1 MQPSLGGK
9 TSLTKILSDYRAIAQ
24 TNRDSGTLF
33 EDLMVV
39 YFKNEPKFKE
49 QYRGVMPY
57 GRWVGLYGYE
67 LGIDSKKDTG
77 IDLVATTFTGE
88 HHAIQCKNYEAT
100 KSIGKSDI
108 DSFMSASSKKYFS
121 YRIIVA
127 TTNHWTD
134 NAIAMLD
141 NQTPPVSIITINE
154 LERSS
159 IDWDQYYTQKTVAFL
174 PKKELRPHQITAR
187 NEVVKRLQDADR
199 GKLIMACGSGKTF
212 TSLKIAE
219 SMAGKGKRVLFL
231 VPSLALLSQSLNEW
245 SQESS
250 IPLRN
255 FAVCSDSDVGKNHQK
270 SNDDLVIATQSDLD
284 YPATT
289 NAEQLARTLETLHDN
304 DHMTVVFSTY
314 HSIRVISD
322 AQLTHKMG
330 EFDLIICDEAHRTT
344 GATFEGK
351 DESAFVAVH
360 NNDNVMGKKRL
371 YMTATPRIYGEQAKT
386 VASVQLCSM
395 DDETLYGKDLYVI
408 SFSEAVALGLLVDYK
423 VVVLAV
429 EEGDINRQL
438 QKVLTNE
445 NNELNVSDAAKIV
458 GCWKALTKYGLSESK
473 DGYNPMQRAVA
484 FCQVIE
490 KDYKGNKHKVS
501 SKLISD
507 MFSEVVSEYQKFEI
521 AELLKKDPNAVIPD
535 HLLLACECEHVDGG
549 MNASEKQSKIDWL
562 KKELPDN
569 TCHILS
575 NVRCLSEGVDVP
587 SLDAV
592 MFLTPRQSQI
602 DVVQSVGRV
611 MRLAEGK
618 KLGYVILPVVIPAG
632 VEPDVAL
639 NDNEVYKVVWQVL
652 NALRSH
658 DDRFDAMINK
668 LSFDGKDTS
677 KMEVI
682 AVSNTVNPKSKAK
695 GSKVSKAAKSG
706 NSIGK
711 KLPSPPQGSQLGFSF
726 EVGAIE
732 RALYA
737 KIVDKCGDRDYWD
750 RWVDDIAKIAN
761 THIDRISAVLENPEN
776 TVQIQAFKQ
785 FASELRDDLN
795 DSISDDEVVE
805 MLAQHLVTKPVFDA
819 MFEEYDFV
827 KSNNISQAMERVLS
841 TLESQHLEKETK
853 QLNDFYLL
861 VRKRAQGT
869 QTPQGKQ
876 KIIKDLYDNFF
887 QKAFPKMAKRLGIIY
902 TPNEVIDFII
912 HSVEN
917 VLNDEFGVSLADKGV
932 HIIDPFT
939 GTGSF
944 ITQLMQSGI
953 IPPDKLSYKY
963 QNEIH
968 VNELVLLAYYI
979 ACINI
984 EAVYHTLIIDDYAP
998 FNGICLTD
1006 TFEMYEKGDLI
1017 GDILEYNSG
1026 RRRRQKELDIRVIIG
1041 NPPYSVGQ
1049 ESANDNNANIAYPS
1063 LDAQIRDT
1071 YAKHSTVTNKSSL
1084 YDSYIRAIRWASDRI
1099 GNQGVIGFVTNASFI
1114 DSNSA
1119 DGMRKCLAGE
1129 FSSLYIF
1136 NLKGA
1141 IRGKSGI
1148 KAKLEGQNV
1157 FNIMTGVAISILV
1170 KNPQAKQTGN
1180 IQFYDIGE
1188 YLSRE
1193 QKLEKIAELKDIK
1206 GVQAIE
1212 GWQQII
1218 PDVYGDWLNQR
1229 DISFNNHIS
1238 MGDKKDKNVLS
1249 IFESYSRGLATSRD
1263 AWVYNFSK
1271 NTLSNN
1277 IKNSTDFYNL
1287 EVERYIENEIDISV
1301 ENFINTDATKI
1312 SWSRAFRSDLS
1323 KGKKYSF
1330 DKSRITKGLYRPYT
1344 KLNLYF
1350 ERSLV
1355 NDVALNPKY
1364 FPNSDTKNKVIC
1376 VTGKG
1381 STKEFSVMVTNLI
1394 PDLELISKNQC
1405 FPLYL
1410 YEEKQI
1416 DSSTGEIFDE
1426 STTKQYKR
1434 KDAISDKGLAH
1445 FADYYNQTIS
1455 KEDLFYY
1462 IYGLLH
1468 SKDYREKFADNLSK
1482 QLPRIPR
1489 VKSFDDFMAFSKAGR
1504 ELADLHLNYETVD
1517 MYMGVNFETNLTNL
1531 KLATS
1536 QQWVKSKLEDGDFYV
1551 RQMKHPKI
1559 KNPDTGKAENDL
1571 TKIIYNGHITVAGIP
1586 VEAYDYVVNGKP
1598 AIEWVIERQAVTTDK
1613 DSGITNDAND
1623 WANETMGNPRYPLEL
1638 LLRVIN
1644 VSLQTSKLVSGLP
1657 KLEIE

>member
-1 MQPSLGGK
+1 MQPSLGEK
-9 TSLTKILSDYRAIAQ
+9 TTLTKILSDYRAVAQ

-39 YFKNEPKFKE
+39 YFKNEPKFRE

-57 GRWVGLYGYE
+57 ARWVGLYGHE

-100 KSIGKSDI
+100 KSIGKQDI
-108 DSFMSASSKKYFS
+108 DSFMSASGKKYFS

-127 TTNHWTD
+127 TTNNWTD

-141 NQTPPVSIITINE
+141 DQTPPVSIITIAE

-159 IDWDQYYTQKTVAFL
+159 IDWAQYYTQKTIAFL

-187 NEVVKRLQDADR
+187 NEVVKRLQDAER

-231 VPSLALLSQSLNEW
+231 VPSLALLSQTLNEW
-245 SQESS
+245 TQESS

-289 NAEQLARTLETLHDN
+289 NAKQLAHNVEVLHDN

-322 AQLTHKMG
+322 AQFAHKMG

-344 GATFEGK
+344 GATFEGE
-351 DESAFVAVH
+351 DESAFVAIH
-360 NNDNVMGKKRL
+360 SNDNVMGKKRL
-371 YMTATPRIYGEQAKT
+371 YMTATPRIYGEQAKKIQ
-386 VASVQLCSM
+386 SVQLCSM
-395 DDETLYGKDLYVI
+395 DDESLYGKDLYVI

-429 EEGDINRQL
+429 EESDINRQL
-438 QKVLTNE
+438 QNLLANE

-458 GCWKALTKYGLSESK
+458 GCWKALTKYGLSESQ

-490 KDYKGNKHKVS
+490 KEYKGKKHKVS

-507 MFSEVVSEYQKFEI
+507 MFSDVVKEYQKFEI
-521 AELLKKDPNAVIPD
+521 EELLKKDPDAIIPA
-535 HLLLACECEHVDGG
+535 HLQLACECEHVDGG

-562 KKELPDN
+562 KQPLPDN

-639 NDNEVYKVVWQVL
+639 DNNEVYKVVWQVL

-668 LSFDGKDTS
+668 LSFDGKDVS

-682 AVSNTVNPKSKAK
+682 AVSNTINPKSKAK
-695 GSKVSKAAKSG
+695 GSKASKAAKSG

-711 KLPSPPQGSQLGFSF
+711 NLPSPPQGTQLGLSF

-732 RALYA
+732 KALYA
-737 KIVDKCGDRDYWD
+737 KIVKKCGDREYWD
-750 RWVDDIAKIAN
+750 KWVDDIAKIAN
-761 THIDRISAVLENPEN
+761 THIDRINAVLEDPKN
-776 TVQIQAFKQ
+776 TIEIQAFKN
-785 FASELRDDLN
+785 FADELRDDLN
-795 DSISDDEVVE
+795 NSISDDEVVE

-827 KSNNISQAMERVLS
+827 KNNNISKAMERVLV
-841 TLESQHLEKETK
+841 TLEKQHLEKETK
-853 QLNDFYLL
+853 QLNDFYLS

-869 QTPQGKQ
+869 QTAQGKQ

-887 QKAFPKMAKRLGIIY
+887 QKAFPKMAKRLGIVY

-912 HSVEN
+912 HSVEC
-917 VLNDEFGVSLADKGV
+917 VLNDEFNASLADEGV
-932 HIIDPFT
+932 HILDPFT
-939 GTGSF
+939 GTGAF
-944 ITQLMQSGI
+944 ITQLLQSGI

-968 VNELVLLAYYI
+968 ANELVLLAYYI

-984 EAVYHTLIIDDYAP
+984 EAVYHTLIIDDYTP

-1017 GDILEYNSG
+1017 SDILEDNSG
-1026 RRRRQKELDIRVIIG
+1026 RRKRQKELDIRVIIG
-1041 NPPYSVGQ
+1041 NPPYSAGQ
-1049 ESANDNNANIAYPS
+1049 NSENDNNKNIKYPS
-1063 LDAQIRDT
+1063 LDSRIEET
-1071 YAKHSTVTNKSSL
+1071 YVHYSNAGLQKNL
-1084 YDSYIRAIRWASDRI
+1084 YDSYIRAIRWASDRL
-1099 GNQGVIGFVTNASFI
+1099 GDQGVIGFITNNNYLEKQSM
-1114 DSNSA
+1114 S
-1119 DGMRKCLAGE
+1119 GVRKCLQEE

-1136 NLKGA
+1136 DLKGGV
-1141 IRGKSGI
+1141 RGKSGI
-1148 KAKLEGQNV
+1148 NAKKEGGNI
-1157 FNIMTGVAISILV
+1157 FNILTGVAICILV
-1170 KNPQAKQTGN
+1170 KNPKSLKSG
-1180 IQFYDIGE
+1180 DILYKNVGDFANRIE
-1188 YLSRE
+1188 KLDLITEFESIKNVSDW
-1193 QKLEKIAELKDIK
+1193 QK
-1206 GVQAIE
+1206 IE
-1212 GWQQII
+1212 
-1218 PDVYGDWLNQR
+1218 PDSFNDWLNQR
-1229 DISFNNHIS
+1229 DLNFDNHIVLV
-1238 MGDKKDKNVLS
+1238 DKKDKNNLS
-1249 IFESYSRGLATSRD
+1249 VFENSSLGVVTSRD
-1263 AWVYNFSK
+1263 AWVYNYSK
-1271 NTLSNN
+1271 KELKQNVENC
-1277 IKNSTDFYNL
+1277 IKFYNN
-1287 EVERYIENEIDISV
+1287 EVKRFQKSNTNKSV
-1301 ENFINTDATKI
+1301 EDFIDPSKTNI
-1312 SWSRAFRSDLS
+1312 SWSRSLKNNLS
-1323 KGKKYSF
+1323 KLNQASYVDNEF
-1330 DKSRITKGLYRPYT
+1330 RIGTYRPFT
-1344 KLNLYF
+1344 KSNLFFSKMFNEVQYQI
-1350 ERSLV
+1350 
-1355 NDVALNPKY
+1355 PKI
-1364 FPNSDTKNKVIC
+1364 FPKENIDNKVIC
-1376 VTGKG
+1376 TTGVG
-1381 STKEFSVMVTNLI
+1381 SRKDFSTIISNEI
-1394 PDLELISKNQC
+1394 PDLELLEKNHC

-1410 YEEKQI
+1410 YEEKQAELTT
-1416 DSSTGEIFDE
+1416 DDLFAEPNSTKKYE
-1426 STTKQYKR
+1426 R
-1434 KDAISDKGLAH
+1434 KDAISDKALAH
-1445 FADYYNQTIS
+1445 FTDYYNQTIS

-1468 SKDYREKFADNLSK
+1468 SEDYREKYADNLSK

-1504 ELADLHLNYETVD
+1504 ELADLHLNYETID

-1531 KLATS
+1531 KLATP
-1536 QQWVKSKLEDGDFYV
+1536 QQWAKSKLNDSDFYV
-1551 RQMKHPKI
+1551 RQMDFLKKDKSVIVYNDKI
-1559 KNPDTGKAENDL
+1559 T
-1571 TKIIYNGHITVAGIP
+1571 ITNVP
-1586 VEAYDYVVNGKP
+1586 LEAYNYVVNGKS
-1598 AIEWVIERQAVTTDK
+1598 AIEWVMERQSVKTDK
-1613 DSGITNDAND
+1613 DSGIINDAND
-1623 WANETMGNPRYPLEL
+1623 WANETMDNPRYPLEL

-1644 VSLQTSKLVSGLP
+1644 VSLKTNQIVANLP
-1657 KLEIE
+1657 KLQIE